1 LPRAELGFA
10 LEEAGDEGFLGFGLG
25 GVGVGFEGGEALDG
39 FGMLGIDFEDAAIE
53 RDGAPGEAHHFV
65 KLTELEIGGSVPLVE
80 LEGQGE
86 VADGVLTVL
95 RDGGEAAREHGVMLG
110 NVGGDFDAFAEPE
123 NGAGEVACAE
133 CLLGT
138 GEALVDGFFGFG
150 FFLAE
155 GESAGGGDLLVV
167 GGALFV
173 VDDGLVSDG
182 QAAHE
187 VLEQAEPFA
196 MTHVAVGVKF
206 AGHTMEIIFD

>member
-1 LPRAELGFA
+1 MPPRPSSPRISYLPALVAVSIFVFLQRTDTKALTVHLLAVSCGGQCPLGTDVSELPRAELGFA

-123 NGAGEVACAE
+123 NG
-133 CLLGT
+133 
-138 GEALVDGFFGFG
+138 
-150 FFLAE
+150 
-155 GESAGGGDLLVV
+155 
-167 GGALFV
+167 
-173 VDDGLVSDG
+173 
-182 QAAHE
+182 
-187 VLEQAEPFA
+187 
-196 MTHVAVGVKF
+196 
-206 AGHTMEIIFD
+206 